1 MNYYLSTFILKLM
14 DYYEILNIPQNA
26 SPKDIRKNYL
36 LLSKKYHP
44 DKNKGSKQSEDLFK
58 QISEAYTILSDPQK
72 RLYYARISN
81 QCLSLEKMELF
92 TLIRLLL
99 VNCLKR
105 YSK

>member
-1 MNYYLSTFILKLM
+1 M

-72 RLYYARISN
+72 RLYYDLTTSDQN
-81 QCLSLEKMELF
+81 YSFTFMPKLSFIFL
-92 TLIRLLL
+92 
-99 VNCLKR
+99 
-105 YSK
+105 